1 MTNPPPRAQVHTY
14 EKSAKDKVRKS
25 GPSAERKTIQLGEKS
40 QVFSTVVYF
49 NPTHKRLEGA
59 VYIPKDQYMPDVNG
73 FVSRSAEPPRK
84 TRDADA
90 ARRLAKLVELL
101 KDSCDK
107 GPGHG
112 PRRAQTD
119 RQLRQPSRAT
129 VRSQG
134 DVRTG
139 SSEVGAAA
147 EETAHANTAVS
158 QAHDNSVGING
169 AGCAGEAAIGYD
181 GTPHAAARHGERR
194 AEDWPQVDRR
204 MADDSALRNAGRC
217 VVKQE
222 MPDGAV
228 ADGIRRAAP
237 SASMLGFGAG
247 GVSEKVEAGYKV
259 EDERSGDVSEWET
272 VDTQDTRVPAA
283 RVTRAG
289 LSRTQAAKVQR
300 CLRQVSLHMRL
311 ASRQGRLPPYRT
323 VHQDRWRGLSQQNR
337 RW

>member
-1 MTNPPPRAQVHTY
+1 MTNPPPGEQVHTY
-14 EKSAKDKVRKS
+14 AKSAKDKVRKS
-25 GPSAERKTIQLGEKS
+25 GTSAERKIIQLGETS

-49 NPTHKRLEGA
+49 NPTHERLEGA
-59 VYIPKDQYMPDVNG
+59 VYVPEGQYMPDVNG
-73 FVSRSAEPPRK
+73 F
-84 TRDADA
+84 
-90 ARRLAKLVELL
+90 LVELL

-129 VRSQG
+129 VRSEG
-134 DVRTG
+134 HVRTG

-169 AGCAGEAAIGYD
+169 AGCAGEAAIGHD
-181 GTPHAAARHGERR
+181 GIPHAAARHGERR

-204 MADDSALRNAGRC
+204 MADDSNLRNAGRC

-228 ADGIRRAAP
+228 ADGTRRAAP
-237 SASMLGFGAG
+237 LASLLSFGAG

-272 VDTQDTRVPAA
+272 VDAQDTRVPAA

-289 LSRTQAAKVQR
+289 LFRAQAAKVQR
-300 CLRQVSLHMRL
+300 FLQQVSLHMRL

-323 VHQDRWRGLSQQNR
+323 VHQDRWRGLSQRNR